1 MIMNWN
7 GSEAL
12 VTYHPS
18 NLGKI
23 YELLKALSVKWR
35 KYPPVGF
42 LKTKKYYKRFL
53 AHNKLSEVRDCYSDN
68 NRRAGM
74 DLRDTLVSHLHFIIK
89 KSEAQGNEEMC
100 SRSWTFGTFQKV
112 HRHER
117 RDRSPVL
124 LIIRRSACSQRRE
137 GQTSQVQGKIKMKST
152 TKSQEQTGIPREH
165 SWKVWTQYVLINYF
179 LSGEGRENKQANTN
193 RVFPP
198 SPASV

>member
-1 MIMNWN
+1 MMVATELFLFVEAAGIVQKST
-7 GSEAL
+7 GSRWSWTEMEVKLSL
-12 VTYHPS
+12 VTYQPS

-23 YELLKALSVKWR
+23 YKLLKALSVKWR

-112 HRHER
+112 HCHER
-117 RDRSPVL
+117 RDRNPVL

-137 GQTSQVQGKIKMKST
+137 GQTSQV
-152 TKSQEQTGIPREH
+152 
-165 SWKVWTQYVLINYF
+165 
-179 LSGEGRENKQANTN
+179 
-193 RVFPP
+193 
-198 SPASV
+198 